1 MAEITAA
8 LVKDLREKTGVGM
21 MDCKKALAEN
31 NGDLEASIDW
41 LRAKGLSKAAKK
53 ADRAAAEGI
62 VSIALDGKQAAVVE
76 LNSETDFVA
85 RNADFQKAA
94 SAFAKLALTAND
106 HQALL
111 DAPHAGAK
119 VSDAV
124 TQLIATIGENITLR
138 RSAKLGVENGVVAAY
153 VHAKVD
159 GSDNL
164 GRIAVLV
171 ALESTGDKAALESLG
186 KKIAMHIASANP
198 LALTEGEIPA
208 DRVEREK
215 AVIGEQIK
223 EDPKAVGKP
232 QQVLYAMH
240 RVIEAEELETAGS
253 SKDMDLD
260 QAIDAGLGQFGAD
273 GAPIQLTLRC
283 HTDWLV
289 RQLHETPLSAKQTI
303 TVDEDGGT
311 LVTARVIKSWQL
323 MWWLLARLESAEVVR
338 PASYR
343 SELRELLQGGL
354 DRYSAR
360 QEKHLRRLAG
370 ERKCD
375 AV

>member
-21 MDCKKALAEN
+21 MDCKKALAET
-31 NGDLEASIDW
+31 NGDLEAAIDW

-62 VSIALDGKQAAVVE
+62 VAIAMGVDHGAVVE

-94 SAFAKLALTAND
+94 GDFAKIALKAAN

-111 DAPHAGAK
+111 DAAHAGAK

-138 RSAKLGVENGVVAAY
+138 RSAKLSVETGAIAAY

-159 GSDNL
+159 GTDHL

-171 ALESTGDKAALESLG
+171 ALESTGAKPVLESFG

-198 LALTEGEIPA
+198 LALNETEIPA
-208 DRVEREK
+208 ERVEREK
-215 AVIGEQIK
+215 AVLLEQIK
-223 EDPKAVGKP
+223 EDPKAQGKP
-232 QQVLYAMH
+232 QQVLDKMLEG
-240 RVIEAEELETAGS
+240 RMRKFFEEAVLTKQAFVLNPDQTVEAAL
-253 SKDMDLD
+253 KD
-260 QAIDAGLGQFGAD
+260 AEKEA
-273 GAPIQLTLRC
+273 GAPIKIKGFVRFAVGEGVEKR
-283 HTDWLV
+283 TDDF
-289 RQLHETPLSAKQTI
+289 A
-303 TVDEDGGT
+303 
-311 LVTARVIKSWQL
+311 
-323 MWWLLARLESAEVVR
+323 AEV
-338 PASYR
+338 AAMT
-343 SELRELLQGGL
+343 GKG
-354 DRYSAR
+354 
-360 QEKHLRRLAG
+360 
-370 ERKCD
+370 
-375 AV
+375 

>member
-62 VSIALDGKQAAVVE
+62 VAIAVDGTNAAVVE

-94 SAFAKLALTAND
+94 NDFAALALKAGD
-106 HQALL
+106 HDALL
-111 DAPHAGAK
+111 NASHGVGK
-119 VSDAV
+119 VSESV
-124 TQLIATIGENITLR
+124 TNLIATIGENITLR
-138 RSAKLGVENGVVAAY
+138 RSAKLNVSNGVVASY

-171 ALESTGDKAALESLG
+171 ALESTGDKAKLDAFG
-186 KKIAMHIASANP
+186 KKVAMHIASANP
-198 LALTEGEIPA
+198 LALNETDIPA

-215 AVIGEQIK
+215 TVLLDQIK
-223 EDPKAVGKP
+223 EDPKAAGKP
-232 QQVLYAMH
+232 QQVLDKMLEGRMRKFFEESVLVKQAFVMNPDET
-240 RVIEAEELETAGS
+240 VEAAV
-253 SKDMDLD
+253 K
-260 QAIDAGLGQFGAD
+260 GAEKEV
-273 GAPIQLTLRC
+273 GAPI
-283 HTDWLV
+283 
-289 RQLHETPLSAKQTI
+289 
-303 TVDEDGGT
+303 
-311 LVTARVIKSWQL
+311 VIKGFIRYGVGEGVEKRTDDF
-323 MWWLLARLESAEVVR
+323 AAEV
-338 PASYR
+338 AAMS
-343 SELRELLQGGL
+343 GT
-354 DRYSAR
+354 
-360 QEKHLRRLAG
+360 KN
-370 ERKCD
+370 
-375 AV
+375 